1 MEGWVLW
8 NSVFWMWSDC
18 CNHELTAAVFIYAR
32 HTGYQATQHSG
43 MSWRGSGGPISTLG
57 TIDNWWLLGE
67 ESLFISVL
75 GHQLQQAALSPMAFP
90 GLSQCRASAAFHG
103 PFIPSKQVPPGWLL
117 YITNYSCSMR
127 YNLGYLWNT
136 ALWSQK
142 ILRRFHLS
150 DAGLFLVTT
159 NFLAPAN
166 HHKLSQ

>member
-1 MEGWVLW
+1 MKKNVRATVEGWVLW

-103 PFIPSKQVPPGWLL
+103 PFIPSKQVPSGWFLH
-117 YITNYSCSMR
+117 IAKSCCRRR
-127 YNLGYLWNT
+127 YNLTISGT
-136 ALWSQK
+136 Q
-142 ILRRFHLS
+142 IVCTLRKHFPEDFITVLS
-150 DAGLFLVTT
+150 V
-159 NFLAPAN
+159 
-166 HHKLSQ
+166 SS